1 MKELTRSLE
10 KYLLSVYEITKENN
24 AARIKDVAKHLKLGA
39 ASTSEAIK
47 TLTNRGFIN
56 YKPYGLITLTPK
68 GIETCEEKISR
79 HKTISKFLSEVLKL
93 DSIEKYAL
101 DMEFFMPDEVLER
114 FVEYLNFMQ
123 KCSCKEPKWVK
134 SFHQYL
140 KKNKMPNKCLQCNK
154 NKDMFD
160 NSKCCGCK

>member
-10 KYLLSVYEITKENN
+10 KYLLSVYEITKANS
-24 AARIKDVAKHLKLGA
+24 AARVKDVAEYMKLGA
-39 ASTSEAIK
+39 ASTSEAVK
-47 TLTNRGFIN
+47 TLANRGFIN
-56 YKPYGLITLTPK
+56 YKPYGLITMTEK
-68 GIETCEEKISR
+68 GIKSAEEKLSR
-79 HKTISKFLSEVLKL
+79 HKTIAKFLSDVLRL
-93 DSIEKYAL
+93 NSIEKYAS
-101 DMEFFMPDEVLER
+101 DMEFSMPDEVLER

-140 KKNKMPNKCLQCNK
+140 EENQMPEKCLLCSKNKAN
-154 NKDMFD
+154 FD